1 MNRFVAA
8 AGRAHRKLL
17 TLSKEYIGFVLHTCK
32 RKESQGIREAVT
44 QARDKGA
51 SSLTGMGKHAM
62 HTRYHLSLC
71 TKFLQQKEISIE
83 ERVRRKKTLS
93 GGREDKSRGW
103 PLIDSK
109 VRSGAARRGAA
120 RGPRQEVAA
129 MKCCG
134 GNRVAVV
141 TRSGKVWSASCRCNI
156 VPETPSS
163 PFARQSC

>member
-17 TLSKEYIGFVLHTCK
+17 TLSKDYIGFVLHTCK

-93 GGREDKSRGW
+93 GGREDKSRDSPIPMQAPHGLAA
-103 PLIDSK
+103 PL
-109 VRSGAARRGAA
+109 ATA
-120 RGPRQEVAA
+120 
-129 MKCCG
+129 
-134 GNRVAVV
+134 
-141 TRSGKVWSASCRCNI
+141 SASSAS
-156 VPETPSS
+156 VS
-163 PFARQSC
+163 A

>member
-93 GGREDKSRGW
+93 GGREDKSR
-103 PLIDSK
+103 DSPYRTA
-109 VRSGAARRGAA
+109 VLAFDWRRGEKRCEA
-120 RGPRQEVAA
+120 RNGARQKVAA
-129 MKCCG
+129 VKCCG
-134 GNRVAVV
+134 GNR
-141 TRSGKVWSASCRCNI
+141 
-156 VPETPSS
+156 E
-163 PFARQSC
+163 